1 MSPQADLF
9 VFDRAPQ
16 ALLEHI
22 VPLGTAAVHADRDL
36 LALEDRGGAD
46 TRELTALVG
55 IEDVGLAEARQRFLQ
70 GFDAKVRLQRDRQPP
85 AQHPAAEPVDDGDRA
100 GEPASHR
107 DVGDVGCPDVVGP
120 RNCQLA
126 EQIGA
131 DLVSRAASR
140 CWAASRSP

>member
-1 MSPQADLF
+1 MSQQIDLF

-22 VPLGTAAVHADRDL
+22 VPLGTAAVHADRYL

-70 GFDAKVRLQRDRQPP
+70 GFDAKVRLHRDRQPP
-85 AQHPAAEPVDDGDRA
+85 LGTWRLNQSTMATRQANPRA
-100 GEPASHR
+100 TGM
-107 DVGDVGCPDVVGP
+107 
-120 RNCQLA
+120 
-126 EQIGA
+126 
-131 DLVSRAASR
+131 
-140 CWAASRSP
+140 